1 MNSPL
6 RKASLM
12 LFSLLFVSLLASSC
26 SSQDSA
32 EASNSTAAT
41 SSTSSVVTFGPTA
54 QTVNVEMPSVAK
66 TLYKVGK
73 DGTVTYGANQ
83 LVGSATVL
91 GQPATVEILGSV
103 NYINGFPHWGV
114 SIALVRGRD
123 PILGI
128 VALPQLDEV
137 FAGIVG
143 RGATLNGAPMTVSA
157 VTDPNAGV
165 LATGIPA
172 RARVDE
178 AGFADF
184 MRVMLAWR
192 KVRMIGS
199 AAAALAYVA
208 AGRADAYRET
218 GSMLW
223 DVAAGCALVRAAGG
237 RVEIIGDRLDAPLS
251 VRADN
256 GRVAA

>member
-103 NYINGFPHWGV
+103 NYINGSGPFTGFLTVTWADAS
-114 SIALVRGRD
+114 SIGFS
-123 PILGI
+123 ILGTATQETDGSSKI
-128 VALPQLDEV
+128 VSSMDYIGGSGTYVDTQVQGKFTATRSAEV
-137 FAGIVG
+137 GTPIMTEL
-143 RGATLNGAPMTVSA
+143 TLE
-157 VTDPNAGV
+157 V
-165 LATGIPA
+165 LQ
-172 RARVDE
+172 
-178 AGFADF
+178 
-184 MRVMLAWR
+184 
-192 KVRMIGS
+192 
-199 AAAALAYVA
+199 
-208 AGRADAYRET
+208 
-218 GSMLW
+218 
-223 DVAAGCALVRAAGG
+223 
-237 RVEIIGDRLDAPLS
+237 
-251 VRADN
+251 
-256 GRVAA
+256 

>member
-1 MNSPL
+1 
-6 RKASLM
+6 M

-103 NYINGFPHWGV
+103 NYINGSGPFTGFLTVTWADAS
-114 SIALVRGRD
+114 SIGFS
-123 PILGI
+123 ILGTATQGTDGSSKI
-128 VALPQLDEV
+128 VSSMDYIGGSGTYVDTQVQGKFTANRTAEV
-137 FAGIVG
+137 GTPIMTEL
-143 RGATLNGAPMTVSA
+143 TLE
-157 VTDPNAGV
+157 V
-165 LATGIPA
+165 LQ
-172 RARVDE
+172 
-178 AGFADF
+178 
-184 MRVMLAWR
+184 
-192 KVRMIGS
+192 
-199 AAAALAYVA
+199 
-208 AGRADAYRET
+208 
-218 GSMLW
+218 
-223 DVAAGCALVRAAGG
+223 
-237 RVEIIGDRLDAPLS
+237 
-251 VRADN
+251 
-256 GRVAA
+256 

>member
-1 MNSPL
+1 
-6 RKASLM
+6 M

-103 NYINGFPHWGV
+103 NYINGSGPFTGFLTVTWADAS
-114 SIALVRGRD
+114 SIGFS
-123 PILGI
+123 ILGTATQGTDGSSKI
-128 VALPQLDEV
+128 VSSMDYIGGSGTYIDTQVQGKFTANRTAEV
-137 FAGIVG
+137 GTPIMTEL
-143 RGATLNGAPMTVSA
+143 TLE
-157 VTDPNAGV
+157 V
-165 LATGIPA
+165 LQ
-172 RARVDE
+172 
-178 AGFADF
+178 
-184 MRVMLAWR
+184 
-192 KVRMIGS
+192 
-199 AAAALAYVA
+199 
-208 AGRADAYRET
+208 
-218 GSMLW
+218 
-223 DVAAGCALVRAAGG
+223 
-237 RVEIIGDRLDAPLS
+237 
-251 VRADN
+251 
-256 GRVAA
+256 

>member
-1 MNSPL
+1 
-6 RKASLM
+6 M

-103 NYINGFPHWGV
+103 NYINGSGPFTGFLTVTWADAS
-114 SIALVRGRD
+114 SIGFS
-123 PILGI
+123 ILGTATQETDGSSKI
-128 VALPQLDEV
+128 VSSMDYIGGSGTYVDTQVQGKFTANRTAEV
-137 FAGIVG
+137 GTPIMTEL
-143 RGATLNGAPMTVSA
+143 TLE
-157 VTDPNAGV
+157 V
-165 LATGIPA
+165 LQ
-172 RARVDE
+172 
-178 AGFADF
+178 
-184 MRVMLAWR
+184 
-192 KVRMIGS
+192 
-199 AAAALAYVA
+199 
-208 AGRADAYRET
+208 
-218 GSMLW
+218 
-223 DVAAGCALVRAAGG
+223 
-237 RVEIIGDRLDAPLS
+237 
-251 VRADN
+251 
-256 GRVAA
+256 

>member
-1 MNSPL
+1 
-6 RKASLM
+6 M

-103 NYINGFPHWGV
+103 NYINGSGPFTGFLTVTWADAS
-114 SIALVRGRD
+114 SIGFS
-123 PILGI
+123 ILGTATQETDGSSKI
-128 VALPQLDEV
+128 VSSMDYIGGSGTYVDTQVQGKFTATRSAEV
-137 FAGIVG
+137 GTPIMTEL
-143 RGATLNGAPMTVSA
+143 TLE
-157 VTDPNAGV
+157 V
-165 LATGIPA
+165 LQ
-172 RARVDE
+172 
-178 AGFADF
+178 
-184 MRVMLAWR
+184 
-192 KVRMIGS
+192 
-199 AAAALAYVA
+199 
-208 AGRADAYRET
+208 
-218 GSMLW
+218 
-223 DVAAGCALVRAAGG
+223 
-237 RVEIIGDRLDAPLS
+237 
-251 VRADN
+251 
-256 GRVAA
+256 

>member
-73 DGTVTYGANQ
+73 DDTVTYGANQ

-103 NYINGFPHWGV
+103 NYINGSGPFTGFLTVTWADAS
-114 SIALVRGRD
+114 SIGFS
-123 PILGI
+123 ILGTATQGTDGSSKI
-128 VALPQLDEV
+128 VSSMDYIGGSGTYVDTQVQGKFTANRTAEV
-137 FAGIVG
+137 GTPIMTEL
-143 RGATLNGAPMTVSA
+143 TLE
-157 VTDPNAGV
+157 V
-165 LATGIPA
+165 LQ
-172 RARVDE
+172 
-178 AGFADF
+178 
-184 MRVMLAWR
+184 
-192 KVRMIGS
+192 
-199 AAAALAYVA
+199 
-208 AGRADAYRET
+208 
-218 GSMLW
+218 
-223 DVAAGCALVRAAGG
+223 
-237 RVEIIGDRLDAPLS
+237 
-251 VRADN
+251 
-256 GRVAA
+256 

>member
-1 MNSPL
+1 
-6 RKASLM
+6 M

-103 NYINGFPHWGV
+103 NYINGSGPFTGFLTVTWADAS
-114 SIALVRGRD
+114 SIGFS
-123 PILGI
+123 ILGTATQGTDGSSKI
-128 VALPQLDEV
+128 VSSMDYIGGSGTYVDTQVQGKFTASRTAEV
-137 FAGIVG
+137 GTPIMTEL
-143 RGATLNGAPMTVSA
+143 TLE
-157 VTDPNAGV
+157 V
-165 LATGIPA
+165 LQ
-172 RARVDE
+172 
-178 AGFADF
+178 
-184 MRVMLAWR
+184 
-192 KVRMIGS
+192 
-199 AAAALAYVA
+199 
-208 AGRADAYRET
+208 
-218 GSMLW
+218 
-223 DVAAGCALVRAAGG
+223 
-237 RVEIIGDRLDAPLS
+237 
-251 VRADN
+251 
-256 GRVAA
+256 

>member
-103 NYINGFPHWGV
+103 NYINGSGPFTGFLTVTWADAS
-114 SIALVRGRD
+114 SIGFS
-123 PILGI
+123 ILGTATQGTDGSSKI
-128 VALPQLDEV
+128 VSSMDYIGGSGTYVDTQVQGKFTATRTAEV
-137 FAGIVG
+137 GTPIMTEL
-143 RGATLNGAPMTVSA
+143 TLE
-157 VTDPNAGV
+157 V
-165 LATGIPA
+165 LQ
-172 RARVDE
+172 
-178 AGFADF
+178 
-184 MRVMLAWR
+184 
-192 KVRMIGS
+192 
-199 AAAALAYVA
+199 
-208 AGRADAYRET
+208 
-218 GSMLW
+218 
-223 DVAAGCALVRAAGG
+223 
-237 RVEIIGDRLDAPLS
+237 
-251 VRADN
+251 
-256 GRVAA
+256 

>member
-1 MNSPL
+1 
-6 RKASLM
+6 M

-103 NYINGFPHWGV
+103 NYINGSGPFTGFLTVTWADAS
-114 SIALVRGRD
+114 SIGFS
-123 PILGI
+123 ILGTATQGTDGSSKI
-128 VALPQLDEV
+128 VSSMDYIGGSGTYVDTKVQGKFIATRSAEV
-137 FAGIVG
+137 GTPIMTEL
-143 RGATLNGAPMTVSA
+143 TLE
-157 VTDPNAGV
+157 V
-165 LATGIPA
+165 LQ
-172 RARVDE
+172 
-178 AGFADF
+178 
-184 MRVMLAWR
+184 
-192 KVRMIGS
+192 
-199 AAAALAYVA
+199 
-208 AGRADAYRET
+208 
-218 GSMLW
+218 
-223 DVAAGCALVRAAGG
+223 
-237 RVEIIGDRLDAPLS
+237 
-251 VRADN
+251 
-256 GRVAA
+256 

>member
-103 NYINGFPHWGV
+103 NYINGSGPFTGFLTVTWADAS
-114 SIALVRGRD
+114 SIGFS
-123 PILGI
+123 ILGTATQGTDGSSKI
-128 VALPQLDEV
+128 VSSMDYIGGSGTYIDTQVQGKFTANRTAEV
-137 FAGIVG
+137 GTPIMTEL
-143 RGATLNGAPMTVSA
+143 TLE
-157 VTDPNAGV
+157 V
-165 LATGIPA
+165 LQ
-172 RARVDE
+172 
-178 AGFADF
+178 
-184 MRVMLAWR
+184 
-192 KVRMIGS
+192 
-199 AAAALAYVA
+199 
-208 AGRADAYRET
+208 
-218 GSMLW
+218 
-223 DVAAGCALVRAAGG
+223 
-237 RVEIIGDRLDAPLS
+237 
-251 VRADN
+251 
-256 GRVAA
+256 

>member
-103 NYINGFPHWGV
+103 NYINGSGPFTGFLTVTWADAS
-114 SIALVRGRD
+114 SIGFS
-123 PILGI
+123 ILGTATQGTDGSSKI
-128 VALPQLDEV
+128 VSSMDYIGGSGTYVDTQVQGKFTANRTAEV
-137 FAGIVG
+137 GTPIMTEL
-143 RGATLNGAPMTVSA
+143 TLE
-157 VTDPNAGV
+157 V
-165 LATGIPA
+165 LQ
-172 RARVDE
+172 
-178 AGFADF
+178 
-184 MRVMLAWR
+184 
-192 KVRMIGS
+192 
-199 AAAALAYVA
+199 
-208 AGRADAYRET
+208 
-218 GSMLW
+218 
-223 DVAAGCALVRAAGG
+223 
-237 RVEIIGDRLDAPLS
+237 
-251 VRADN
+251 
-256 GRVAA
+256 

>member
-103 NYINGFPHWGV
+103 NYINGSGPFTGFLTVTWADAS
-114 SIALVRGRD
+114 SIGFS
-123 PILGI
+123 ILGTATQETDGSSKI
-128 VALPQLDEV
+128 VSSMDYIGGSGTYVDTQVQGKFTANRTAEV
-137 FAGIVG
+137 GTPIMTEL
-143 RGATLNGAPMTVSA
+143 TLE
-157 VTDPNAGV
+157 V
-165 LATGIPA
+165 LQ
-172 RARVDE
+172 
-178 AGFADF
+178 
-184 MRVMLAWR
+184 
-192 KVRMIGS
+192 
-199 AAAALAYVA
+199 
-208 AGRADAYRET
+208 
-218 GSMLW
+218 
-223 DVAAGCALVRAAGG
+223 
-237 RVEIIGDRLDAPLS
+237 
-251 VRADN
+251 
-256 GRVAA
+256 

>member
-1 MNSPL
+1 
-6 RKASLM
+6 M

-103 NYINGFPHWGV
+103 NYINGSGPFTGFLTVTWADAS
-114 SIALVRGRD
+114 SIGFS
-123 PILGI
+123 ILGTATQGTDGSSKI
-128 VALPQLDEV
+128 VSSMDYIGGSGTYVDTQVQGKFTATRSAEV
-137 FAGIVG
+137 GTPIMTEL
-143 RGATLNGAPMTVSA
+143 TLE
-157 VTDPNAGV
+157 V
-165 LATGIPA
+165 LQ
-172 RARVDE
+172 
-178 AGFADF
+178 
-184 MRVMLAWR
+184 
-192 KVRMIGS
+192 
-199 AAAALAYVA
+199 
-208 AGRADAYRET
+208 
-218 GSMLW
+218 
-223 DVAAGCALVRAAGG
+223 
-237 RVEIIGDRLDAPLS
+237 
-251 VRADN
+251 
-256 GRVAA
+256 